1 MKKLGYIISEGSYK
15 DEMSARQIF
24 KSKCTS
30 DYFRIGFIEKAKQ
43 RLYGSEFVVD
53 AENKKSIN
61 QLFYYLIGSEEFEG
75 DLNKGILLIGNI
87 GNGKTVLMESFI
99 DVFNE
104 TSDKIITSIHA
115 KDIAL
120 ILAKKDV
127 GYLNKRPLFIDDIGK
142 EQETI
147 KNFGTVIHP
156 LEDVINE
163 RYKNFGLTFG
173 TSNFKLE
180 DMPYS
185 KHMIDR
191 MKQMFNIMTL
201 PGNSRR

>member
-1 MKKLGYIISEGSYK
+1 
-15 DEMSARQIF
+15 
-24 KSKCTS
+24 
-30 DYFRIGFIEKAKQ
+30 
-43 RLYGSEFVVD
+43 
-53 AENKKSIN
+53 
-61 QLFYYLIGSEEFEG
+61 
-75 DLNKGILLIGNI
+75 
-87 GNGKTVLMESFI
+87 MESFI

-104 TSDKIITSIHA
+104 TSDKIITCIHA

-120 ILAKKDV
+120 ILAKKNV

-147 KNFGTVIHP
+147 KNFGTVLHP

-173 TSNFKLE
+173 TSNYKLE
-180 DMPYS
+180 DLPYS

-201 PGNSRR
+201 YGNSRR